1 MNGLS
6 NIAFEQI
13 QGNYYWGQY
22 GDFKVIIDITYG
34 YINVTHLCGL
44 AVNRNGS
51 KKEFRV
57 WKQNNNNI
65 EFLQEVSASVD
76 ISTDELLIIPTD
88 LPIHLRGTYAHP
100 KLVPH
105 IASWASPKFAL
116 KVSDIVNAYLVR
128 EYQDSIRVKDQTID
142 RLEAKVDEQIKQMTE
157 QTQKMNEQTK
167 QIELLLS
174 ESRAIREEAN
184 TARNENAVI
193 IEQLDNITNE
203 LDIASIANV
212 ELTATTNTIA
222 AKLNIAT
229 DQRVPPARSKCN
241 EVFAIYRNPN
251 TGQFYMVRRQKRT
264 LQAGLN
270 HCSRNGYTE
279 RFFYSDSPNAVN
291 LGSRIRDVLPSNLAM
306 VSVNVITL
314 AQGKTPADLL
324 DTITRAER
332 EKKNI

>member
-1 MNGLS
+1 M
-6 NIAFEQI
+6 
-13 QGNYYWGQY
+13 
-22 GDFKVIIDITYG
+22 
-34 YINVTHLCGL
+34 
-44 AVNRNGS
+44 
-51 KKEFRV
+51 
-57 WKQNNNNI
+57 
-65 EFLQEVSASVD
+65 
-76 ISTDELLIIPTD
+76 
-88 LPIHLRGTYAHP
+88 
-100 KLVPH
+100 
-105 IASWASPKFAL
+105 
-116 KVSDIVNAYLVR
+116 
-128 EYQDSIRVKDQTID
+128 
-142 RLEAKVDEQIKQMTE
+142 DEQTR
-157 QTQKMNEQTK
+157 

-174 ESRAIREEAN
+174 ESRAARE
-184 TARNENAVI
+184 ENAVV

-270 HCSRNGYTE
+270 HCRRNGYTE

-291 LGSRIRDVLPSNLAM
+291 LGSRIRDVLPSSLA
-306 VSVNVITL
+306 VISVNVITL

-324 DTITRAER
+324 DTITQAER
-332 EKKNI
+332 EKKNL